1 MSTPSGSVDFEAIT
15 KKQQTVWAAGD
26 FNEVAR
32 QVMAV
37 ADDLVRTVDPHA
49 GRRVLDVA
57 CGSGTSARAPEI

>member
-1 MSTPSGSVDFEAIT
+1 MQAPGGSVDFEAIT

-37 ADDLVRTVDPHA
+37 A
-49 GRRVLDVA
+49 
-57 CGSGTSARAPEI
+57 